1 MNLVYQAVDGS
12 GRRVNDIIEAGDV
25 REAVEKLR
33 RTGLLVIEIE
43 PASDRTRAKPVRA
56 HQRSQDARLP
66 LKPLL
71 FFTKQ
76 MAMLLRSGS
85 GVVPALT
92 AVRRQLRKPGHL
104 TVVNQLISD
113 LEQGVPL
120 ADAMGKHP
128 RTFEPSY
135 RAVIAAGEA
144 SATMP
149 DMFDRLAGIL
159 GRRRALRNKIIGAL
173 AYPAFLILLC
183 TKVLAALL
191 LFVIP
196 RFAVMFETLRLELP
210 ASTSFLLSLSSWL
223 RSYWEW
229 LVIGIGAA
237 VIIVT
242 ASVASATGRQF
253 LIDIQTEIPLFG
265 RLASRLIQGQ
275 LFRTLGTLIE
285 CRVGLLEALEL
296 CRGVTGN
303 RRFRKLIHEI
313 EESVTGGDQISSALM
328 RSGFISPSI
337 YYSIHTGEESGNL
350 GPAISFCAQALEEDN
365 TELIGTLTR
374 LFEPMILLLMGVV
387 VGTVAV
393 SLFLPLFDMTA
404 AIG

>member
-1 MNLVYQAVDGS
+1 MNLTYQALDPS
-12 GRRVNDIIEAGDV
+12 GKRVTDVIEAGDV

-33 RTGLLVIEIE
+33 RSGLLVTEIT
-43 PASDRTRAKPVRA
+43 PAASKPRAAPARGRRRA
-56 HQRSQDARLP
+56 ADARLT

-71 FFTKQ
+71 FLTKQ
-76 MAMLLRSGS
+76 MAMLLKSGA

-92 AVRRQLRKPGHL
+92 AVRRQLRKPGHIAI
-104 TVVNQLISD
+104 VNQLISD
-113 LEQGVPL
+113 LEQGAPL

-128 RTFEPSY
+128 RSFEPSY

-144 SATMP
+144 SATLP
-149 DMFDRLAGIL
+149 DMFERLCGIL

-173 AYPAFLILLC
+173 AYPAFLTFLC
-183 TKVLAALL
+183 TKVLLVLL

-196 RFAVMFETLRLELP
+196 RFAGMFETLRLDLP
-210 ASTSFLLSLSSWL
+210 ASTEFLLHVSTSL
-223 RSYWEW
+223 RAYWEW
-229 LVIGIGAA
+229 LVVGAGTF
-237 VIIVT
+237 IIAITVGL
-242 ASVASATGRQF
+242 ASAAGRQF
-253 LIDIQTEIPLFG
+253 LINVQTEVPLFG

-296 CRGVTGN
+296 CRGVTSN
-303 RRFRKLIHEI
+303 ARFQKLIHDI
-313 EESVTGGDQISSALM
+313 EGSVTAGDQISAALM

-337 YYSIHTGEESGNL
+337 YYSVHTGEESGNL
-350 GPAISFCAQALEEDN
+350 GPAISFCAQSLEDDN
-365 TELIGTLTR
+365 AELIGTITR
-374 LFEPMILLLMGVV
+374 LFEPMILLIMGLV